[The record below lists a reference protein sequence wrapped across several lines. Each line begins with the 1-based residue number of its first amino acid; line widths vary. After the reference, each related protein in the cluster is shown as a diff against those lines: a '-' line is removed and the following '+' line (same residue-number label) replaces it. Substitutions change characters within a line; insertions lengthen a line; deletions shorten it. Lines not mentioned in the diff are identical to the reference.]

1 MKLIEERIGDIAVV
15 TVNVDRATLAEAD
28 EFKSSLSDTI
38 DDGIKKIVVDLSS
51 CEFLDS
57 TFLGVLVSTLKKT
70 VRQNGDLK
78 LIGFQPAVRSMF
90 ELTRMYRVFDS
101 FSNIDDAVKSFSN

>member
-1 MKLIEERIGDIAVV
+1 MRIIDERIGDIAVV
-15 TVNVDRATLAEAD
+15 TVKVERATLQVAD
-28 EFKSSLSDTI
+28 EFKTKLAAII
-38 DDGIKKIVVDLSS
+38 DEGFKKVVVDLSD

-101 FSNIDDAVKSFSN
+101 FANIEDAVKTFTN